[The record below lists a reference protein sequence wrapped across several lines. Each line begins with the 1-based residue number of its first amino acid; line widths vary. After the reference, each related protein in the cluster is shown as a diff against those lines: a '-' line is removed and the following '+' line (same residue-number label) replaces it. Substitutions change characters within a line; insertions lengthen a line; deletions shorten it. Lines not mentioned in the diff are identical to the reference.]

1 MKKLSAFFVM
11 LILIFAAGIC
21 VHAADFNVTSTM
33 LPAAEAYKN
42 YSAQIEMVGGN
53 NGYTFEFVSGIKP
66 VGLNFNSDGSVT
78 GIPTTSGFFSFINV
92 KISHVD
98 GTSQTV
104 RFSMPVTPKKVKV
117 TVSAPDNIY
126 YDGDPHT
133 ASVTYYDYTTGDE
146 ITDATSK
153 VTYGTDNLTE
163 AVDAGTYYINVWP
176 PSGCMIEERTG
187 SEHLVI
193 NKLAVSSLTVSDRTF
208 DYDGQPHGMT
218 DADVTV
224 SPAAAGYIV
233 EYRKA
238 GESEYT
244 TDLPVAS
251 GVYSVRAHTTNQNYE
266 TMYATATLT
275 IVAQGVKFT
284 VTNTTAEYDG
294 NGHEVTVECDTPAAG
309 YTVSYTDVNGNPV
322 DGKPINAGTYK
333 VVITLTNPDAYTIG
347 NISADTLTITPK
359 TVEFTVD
366 SDTWSFDNTAHTPV
380 ITTNPTI
387 NSSLYTVKYNKQGET
402 QELTTIT
409 DVGTYDIVITLTDSN
424 NYKIADTSSK
434 TITVTA
440 QTVNFAVTNNTYT
453 YNGSGHTAT
462 VTPSIE
468 GVGYSVTYTNSKG
481 VTVANPTDAGT
492 YTIGITF
499 DNPNAYSLG
508 TITPNTLVIDP
519 QTVGFTVSDNEMS
532 YDGDPHQ
539 ATVTPNITISS
550 DAYTVKYR
558 DSKGNLTD
566 SVTNAGVYDIVITV
580 SDTNYVL
587 DSSFSGTMT
596 ITSVVSLNIGNSP
609 AAMIYKDSTHAND
622 TEWQAA
628 ALSELTTDHKFT
640 SHVPSGCSADI
651 TYNLINNIDVDG
663 DKYTVIVKS
672 LDAFSD
678 PGLSVNGTTVSG
690 GTPVQVDGVDGLY
703 KVTYTYDSQSYERYV
718 AVVRRI
724 GDVNGDG
731 NVNAIDATYLDN
743 KDADTN
749 GVTEARVHDVNKDGK
764 ITHADALAIRNRF
777 RTKLVGYYPWIEN
790 LQ

>member
-1 MKKLSAFFVM
+1 M
-11 LILIFAAGIC
+11 LMLVFAAGIC
-21 VHAADFNVTSTM
+21 VHAADFNVTSTT

-42 YSAQIEMVGGN
+42 YSAQIEMFGGN
-53 NGYTFEFVSGIKP
+53 DGYTFEFVSGIKP
-66 VGLNFNSDGSVT
+66 VGLTFNSDGSVT

-126 YDGDPHT
+126 YDGNPYT
-133 ASVTYYDYTTGDE
+133 ANVTYYDYTTGEE
-146 ITDATSK
+146 IADATSK

-163 AVDAGTYYINVWP
+163 AVNAGTYYINVWP

-187 SEHLVI
+187 SDHLVI

-208 DYDGQPHGMT
+208 DYDGQPHGIT
-218 DADVTV
+218 DTDVTV
-224 SPAAAGYIV
+224 SPVAAGYIV

-294 NGHEVTVECDTPAAG
+294 NEHEVTVASDTPAAG

-347 NISADTLTITPK
+347 DISADTLTITPK

-366 SDTWSFDNTAHTPV
+366 SDTWSYDNTAHTPV

-387 NSSLYTVKYNKQGET
+387 DSSLYTVTYNKQGET
-402 QELTTIT
+402 QELTSIT

-440 QTVNFAVTNNTYT
+440 QTVNFTVTDNTYT
-453 YNGSGHTAT
+453 YDGSGHTAT
-462 VTPSIE
+462 VTPDAE
-468 GVGYSVTYTNSKG
+468 GVDYSVTYTNSKG
-481 VTVANPTDAGT
+481 VTVASPTDAGT

-508 TITPNTLVIDP
+508 TITPNTLVIGP
-519 QTVGFTVSDNEMS
+519 QTVGFTVSDNETQ
-532 YDGDPHQ
+532 YDGNSHQ

-550 DAYTVKYR
+550 DAYTVKYK
-558 DSKGNLTD
+558 DSKGNLTE
-566 SVTNAGVYDIVITV
+566 SVTDAGVYDIVITV
-580 SDTNYVL
+580 SDSNYVI
-587 DSSFSGTMT
+587 DSSVSGTMT

-609 AAMIYKDSTHAND
+609 AAMIYKDSSHADD
-622 TEWQAA
+622 TEWQEA
-628 ALSELTTDHKFT
+628 ALNELTTDHKFT
-640 SHVPSGCSADI
+640 SYVPSGCSAGI

-663 DKYTVIVKS
+663 DKNTVIVKN

-678 PGLSVNGTTVSG
+678 PGLSVNGTAVSG
-690 GTPVQVDGVDGLY
+690 GTPVPVDGVEGLY
-703 KVTYTYDSQSYERYV
+703 KVTYTYEDQSYERYV
-718 AVVRRI
+718 AVVGRI

-731 NVNAIDATYLDN
+731 NVNAVDANYLDN

-764 ITHADALAIRNRF
+764 IDGSDASAIRNRF
-777 RTKLVGYYPWIEN
+777 RTKLVGYYPWIN
-790 LQ
+790 N